1 VAHRQLTRQELHD
14 WIVRE
19 VQRKLAWPDFAA
31 QVTFMRLPHP
41 ARSGAT
47 WWLHSLGEEMLK
59 WTPECLD
66 TFVAAVAVS
75 YKHLTLTTICSV

>member
-1 VAHRQLTRQELHD
+1 VAVAHAQLTRQELQD

-19 VQRKLAWPDFAA
+19 VRRKLAWPDFAA
-31 QVTFMRLPHP
+31 QVTFMRLPH
-41 ARSGAT
+41 ADQAGAT

-66 TFVAAVAVS
+66 TFVAAVERAQ
-75 YKHLTLTTICSV
+75 HQFDLTD

>member
-1 VAHRQLTRQELHD
+1 VAVAHAQVTRQELHD

-19 VQRKLAWPDFAA
+19 VRRKLAWPDFAA

-41 ARSGAT
+41 DRSGAT
-47 WWLHSLGEEMLK
+47 WWLHSLGEEMLT

-66 TFVAAVAVS
+66 TFVAAVERAQ
-75 YKHLTLTTICSV
+75 HQFDLTD